1 MSELVI
7 QFTGILWEYQG
18 EAPWV
23 FMTLLAEDA
32 EEVRD
37 RVPER
42 AGFGSVKV
50 NAVIGESRWPTSVFP
65 DKGSGSFVLP
75 VKRAVRKQED
85 LDPGDI
91 ARVTLH
97 IDVE

>member
-1 MSELVI
+1 VSELLI
-7 QFTGILWEYQG
+7 EFTEILWEYQG

-23 FMTLLAEDA
+23 FMTLPVEDA

-50 NAVIGESRWPTSVFP
+50 DAVIGESRWQTSVFP

-75 VKRAVRKQED
+75 VKRSIREQED
-85 LDPGDI
+85 LAPGDT

-97 IDVE
+97 IDIE

>member
-1 MSELVI
+1 MSELVV

-23 FMTLLAEDA
+23 FITLLAEDA

-37 RVPER
+37 RVPES

-50 NAVIGESRWPTSVFP
+50 NAVISESRWQTSVFP

-75 VKRAVRKQED
+75 VKRAVREQED
-85 LDPGDI
+85 LAPGDI

>member
-1 MSELVI
+1 VADLVI
-7 QFTGILWEYQG
+7 QFTEVLWEYQG

-23 FMTLLAEDA
+23 FITLPAEDA
-32 EEVRD
+32 EEVEA

-42 AGFGSVKV
+42 AGFGSVRV
-50 NAVIGESRWPTSVFP
+50 DVVIGESRWQTSVFP

-75 VKRAVRKQED
+75 VKRAIREQED
-85 LDPGDI
+85 LAPGDT

-97 IDVE
+97 IEVE

>member
-1 MSELVI
+1 MSELLI
-7 QFTGILWEYQG
+7 EFTEILWEYQG

-23 FMTLLAEDA
+23 FMTLPVEDA

-42 AGFGSVKV
+42 AGFGSVNV
-50 NAVIGESRWPTSVFP
+50 NAVISESRWQTSVFP
-65 DKGSGSFVLP
+65 DKGSGSFVPP
-75 VKRAVRKQED
+75 VKRAVREQED
-85 LDPGDI
+85 LAPGDI

>member
-1 MSELVI
+1 MVV
-7 QFTGILWEYQG
+7 QFTGILWEYRG

-23 FMTLLAEDA
+23 FITLLAEDA

-42 AGFGSVKV
+42 AGFGSVNV
-50 NAVIGESRWPTSVFP
+50 NAVISESRWQTSVFP

-75 VKRAVRKQED
+75 VKRAVREQED
-85 LDPGDI
+85 LAPGDI